1 MLHVWVNHT
10 ALLLTLAAI
19 DGRWPVENSGG
30 AVVFFHQCQCK
41 VEKYLRSAKSHL
53 SLIIGFVV
61 IGLFSQEET
70 CEIENKIM

>member
-1 MLHVWVNHT
+1 M
-10 ALLLTLAAI
+10 
-19 DGRWPVENSGG
+19 ENSGG